1 MGLEKAIAHG
11 KEHRKSY
18 NDSRAVASECRNHGK
33 CDYCLSN
40 RMHSFE
46 KQKQAAIQKL
56 KEYWQGD
63 GQDFSKSGTSPF
75 LLLLKKVKNYRF
87 KPLKKVRHIFI
98 PIYNKKCI
106 HRHLRPSKRYILFNV
121 LVYKNID
128 FL

>member
-11 KEHRKSY
+11 KEHRKPY
-18 NDSRAVASECRNHGK
+18 RDSRAVSGECRNHGR

-63 GQDFSKSGTSPF
+63 GQDFSNPARHLFYCS
-75 LLLLKKVKNYRF
+75 LNKVKNS
-87 KPLKKVRHIFI
+87 LII
-98 PIYNKKCI
+98 
-106 HRHLRPSKRYILFNV
+106 
-121 LVYKNID
+121 
-128 FL
+128 

>member
-11 KEHRKSY
+11 KEHRKLY
-18 NDSRAVASECRNHGK
+18 RDSRAVSGECRNHGG

-63 GQDFSKSGTSPF
+63 GPDFEKSCSSPF
-75 LLLLKKVKNYRF
+75 
-87 KPLKKVRHIFI
+87 FI
-98 PIYNKKCI
+98 A
-106 HRHLRPSKRYILFNV
+106 L
-121 LVYKNID
+121 
-128 FL
+128 